1 MLLSLH
7 HSRTTSPS
15 DAMHRTG
22 RTRAFVV
29 TEQGQPV
36 GVVSLQ
42 DICQGNDDQSINQLS
57 INPSIDQPYPA
68 LLFPHIIKPTLT
80 THLTLICLDMACRDI
95 AELLA
100 HEDRHKRM
108 EMLRQIKE
116 NRAFHDAL
124 PWPTERTN
132 TDHFILHYSDRLTN
146 LIRSDET
153 RSFHH
158 NLLWCTA

>member
-1 MLLSLH
+1 MLYINFLLFATYSLITNLLLSPH
-7 HSRTTSPS
+7 HSPTTSPPS

-42 DICQGNDDQSINQLS
+42 DICQGNEPFNQPIKWL
-57 INPSIDQPYPA
+57 INPALFFPFVSYPKPILIQSYFDLRWLA
-68 LLFPHIIKPTLT
+68 LKRHAVT
-80 THLTLICLDMACRDI
+80 
-95 AELLA
+95 ELLA

-124 PWPTERTN
+124 PWPI
-132 TDHFILHYSDRLTN
+132 DLTKA
-146 LIRSDET
+146 LAIS
-153 RSFHH
+153 SYIAM
-158 NLLWCTA
+158 TA